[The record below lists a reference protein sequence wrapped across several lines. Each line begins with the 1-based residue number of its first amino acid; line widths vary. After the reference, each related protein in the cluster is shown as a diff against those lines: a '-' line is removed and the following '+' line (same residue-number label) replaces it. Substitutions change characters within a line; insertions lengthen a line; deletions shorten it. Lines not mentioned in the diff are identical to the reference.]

1 MGMLYLSLG
10 LHRQQC
16 NLPADVEKYVICG
29 NPSDLVQTSGINLQ
43 P

>member
-16 NLPADVEKYVICG
+16 NLPADVETYVICG
-29 NPSDLVQTSGINLQ
+29 NQLVIPVILSRRLE
-43 P
+43 